1 MGSSDTK
8 PNTLHLESQTS
19 EFNAIHY
26 MIEQALSRMT
36 KVTLVQVTKTSTT
49 GQVAATGMVSLAPL
63 VKMQDALGNVHA
75 HSVVHNIPYVRLQ
88 GGKDKAI
95 IMDPK
100 VGDIGLA
107 VFADRDIG
115 PTKKNNA
122 GWDGTKQPTQTQAS
136 PGSYRQHDFADGI
149 YLGCV
154 LGAAPTSYIQF
165 KDDGSI
171 VVSPDNGTTTVTI
184 DHAGKAQ
191 VKVGGFKF
199 SIQSSRMDLNCDYNA
214 GTAHVMSD
222 VGPIGNVFCV
232 P

>member
-1 MGSSDTK
+1 MTDIQPG
-8 PNTLHLESQTS
+8 TLHLDTQTS

-26 MIEQALSRMT
+26 MVEQAISRMS
-36 KVTLVQVTKTSTT
+36 KVSLVQVTKASTT
-49 GQVAATGMVSLAPL
+49 GQVAATGMVSLSPL
-63 VKMQDALGNVHA
+63 VKMQDAMGNVHP
-75 HSVVHNIPYVRLQ
+75 HSEVHNIPYVRLQ

-107 VFADRDIG
+107 IFADRDISSA
-115 PTKKNNA
+115 KKNNA
-122 GWDGTKQPTQTQAS
+122 GWDGTKQISQTQAQ
-136 PGSYRQHDFADGI
+136 PGSYRQHDFADGL

-154 LGAAPTSYIQF
+154 LGGAPTSYVQF

-171 VVSPDNGTTTVTI
+171 VVSPDNGTTTLTM
-184 DHAGKAQ
+184 DHAGKVQ
-191 VKVGGFKF
+191 VNVGGFKF
-199 SIQSSRMDLNCDYNA
+199 SIQSGRMDLNCDYNA

-222 VGPIGNVFCV
+222 AGPISNVWCL